1 MNKRSCRGCVLTLTG
16 SSECYSASNI
26 QLASHNQR
34 HESETEEE
42 DGDKPSVSY
51 EDMLRTKYPD
61 AYEKLQKEELGFLN
75 ESWRKY

>member
-1 MNKRSCRGCVLTLTG
+1 MYMVFLIWNLNTASCR
-16 SSECYSASNI
+16 YF
-26 QLASHNQR
+26 R

-42 DGDKPSVSY
+42 DGDKPAVSY

-75 ESWRKY
+75 ESWRK

>member
-1 MNKRSCRGCVLTLTG
+1 MTG
-16 SSECYSASNI
+16 SSERYFISFLLGSYIASCRYF
-26 QLASHNQR
+26 R

-42 DGDKPSVSY
+42 DVDKPAVSY

-75 ESWRKY
+75 ESWRK